1 MADES
6 ATRPEEEKP
15 PPVAPNTVRT
25 GIKNG
30 VIFMEFGQSLTGI
43 YMSPIEALIIANTLI
58 EKAITIVQNPPSRI
72 IKPN

>member
-6 ATRPEEEKP
+6 GPKVEKEKAPIAT
-15 PPVAPNTVRT
+15 NTVRT

-30 VIFMEFGQSLTGI
+30 AIVMEFAEPVRAI
-43 YMSPIEALIIANTLI
+43 YMSPIEALIIANALI